1 MKICVLGAGVVG
13 VSTAFALARM
23 GHEIE
28 VIDKAA
34 DVASGASHANGAQL
48 SWSHTDPLPSPSTL
62 KKIPKFVSGMDP
74 AMRVYPSLR
83 MAFFSWGFAFL
94 KNCAAE
100 AFKKG
105 QKARDS
111 LARESSDA
119 LRSFERDLPGGAL
132 TRTGVGKIV
141 LAQTKA
147 QLDTMRAS
155 ELFCS
160 ADQCLEHEP
169 ALKSWRGEIL
179 GGLYAPKDTALDTIR
194 FCQQLKDV
202 AERDFGVSFKF
213 STNIQ
218 KISVRD
224 RRIQAVETSEG
235 SIACDAIIVCLG
247 NDVNR
252 LIGPLGVSIPLY
264 SVRGYSI
271 TLPAKTGAPTVSI
284 TDLSKKIVFA
294 NLGDRIRI
302 AGFADINLPK
312 SSIPKRIKNLINIAR
327 EGWPDIADYDAE
339 PSAWSGSR
347 PMTPSG
353 IPVIG
358 KTKID
363 GLYLNAGHG
372 SLGYTFAAGSAV
384 RIATEIGGLQ

>member
-23 GHEIE
+23 GHEVE
-28 VIDKAA
+28 VIDRAT

-48 SWSHTDPLPSPSTL
+48 SWSHTDPLASPSTL
-62 KKIPKFVSGMDP
+62 KKIPKFILGVDP

-83 MAFFSWGFAFL
+83 MTFFSWGLAFL
-94 KNCAAE
+94 KKCSAR
-100 AFKKG
+100 AFVTG
-105 QKARDS
+105 QKARDD
-111 LARESSDA
+111 LARESREA

-132 TRTGVGKIV
+132 TPTGFGKIV
-141 LAQTKA
+141 LAQTQA
-147 QLDTMRAS
+147 QLDTMCAS

-160 ADQCLEHEP
+160 ADKCLEHEP
-169 ALKSWRGEIL
+169 ALKSWKGEVL

-194 FCQQLKDV
+194 FCQQLRDV
-202 AERDFGVSFKF
+202 AEQDFGVSFRF
-213 STNIQ
+213 STNIE
-218 KISVRD
+218 KVIVRNE
-224 RRIQAVETSEG
+224 RAQGVKTSEG

-252 LIGPLGVSIPLY
+252 LIGPLGLAIPLY

-271 TLPAKTGAPTVSI
+271 TLPAKAGAPTVSV

-312 SSIPKRIKNLINIAR
+312 SSIPKRIQNLIKIAR

-384 RIATEIGGLQ
+384 RIANEIGGLQ